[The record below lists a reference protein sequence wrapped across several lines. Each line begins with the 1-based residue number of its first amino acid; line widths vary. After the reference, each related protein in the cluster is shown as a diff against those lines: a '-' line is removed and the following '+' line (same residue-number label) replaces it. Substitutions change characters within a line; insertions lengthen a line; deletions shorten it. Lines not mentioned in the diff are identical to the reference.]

1 VTREERADL
10 ALGVAAMALAAAYLA
25 AAATIPE
32 SLLADAVG
40 AAGVPKLVGWA
51 MGAAG
56 ALLCLRSIRLGR
68 RPVPAQ
74 SIQWRPHL
82 LALGLLG
89 LLIAYVIVAPL
100 VGYPLSIA
108 LLTGAV
114 AWYAGA
120 TFGWR
125 LCVFSIASGAMFWVL
140 FAAVFDLAMPRG
152 VLFGG

>member
-1 VTREERADL
+1 MREARADL
-10 ALGVAAMALAAAYLA
+10 AVGIAAMAVAAAYLA

-40 AAGVPKLVGWA
+40 AAGVPRLVGWA
-51 MGAAG
+51 MLAAG
-56 ALLCLRSIRLGR
+56 GLLCLRSARLWRMPAPGRPIR
-68 RPVPAQ
+68 
-74 SIQWRPHL
+74 WRPHL

-89 LLIAYVIVAPL
+89 LLVAYVIVAPL

-108 LLTGAV
+108 LLTGSV

-125 LCVFSIASGAMFWVL
+125 LCVISIASGAMFWVL
-140 FAAVFDLAMPRG
+140 FAAVFGLPMPRG